1 MIHNYSTTTPNTSNK
16 ASALNAHLDNAREDD
31 VLQPL
36 LILVQHVLGSEFVQ

>member
-16 ASALNAHLDNAREDD
+16 VGAYNAHLDNAGEDD

-36 LILVQHVLGSEFVQ
+36 LILVLHVLG